1 MVTGQRSVRGDGET
15 INAPEE
21 KVSSLY
27 SRRFWSLLSRKLS
40 HRKSRISLPIHMLAS
55 PNFVRIACTHALI
68 NLEPST
74 PTRVLFPTISEGKTK
89 SSKIFSWTA
98 VKVLDRGRFWVDLVP
113 FLGLGRTRR
122 WATKT
127 TYRSESFFSSSRVS
141 LWVVCTAER
150 TSRRMDEVES

>member
-1 MVTGQRSVRGDGET
+1 M
-15 INAPEE
+15 
-21 KVSSLY
+21 
-27 SRRFWSLLSRKLS
+27 
-40 HRKSRISLPIHMLAS
+40 
-55 PNFVRIACTHALI
+55 THALI

-141 LWVVCTAER
+141 LRVRA
-150 TSRRMDEVES
+150 